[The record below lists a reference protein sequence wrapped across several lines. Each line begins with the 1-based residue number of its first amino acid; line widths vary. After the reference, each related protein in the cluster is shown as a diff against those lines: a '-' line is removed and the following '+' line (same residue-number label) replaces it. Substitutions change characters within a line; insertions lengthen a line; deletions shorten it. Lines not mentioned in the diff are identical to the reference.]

1 MLEKAGIP
9 AVPIITSAFEATASE
24 MARLWGLAGFR
35 FIMMPHPLA
44 SLTPE
49 AVEERAGTLVAP
61 VVTLLR
67 RGQVA

>member
-1 MLEKAGIP
+1 M
-9 AVPIITSAFEATASE
+9 FETTANE

-44 SLTPE
+44 NLTPE
-49 AVEERAGTLVAP
+49 ALVERAGSLVAP